1 MLHNKAATLNAGER
15 LEPPIEHQRKR
26 RLRGIEIGKRT
37 LNGNASAA
45 EQVVGKIARQVNTRG
60 AQGRNGIQGKASRG
74 LGRKLLDRMTSANG
88 NNTGGRAAQRG
99 NVRGALSGAAQ
110 VASERTDIGALA
122 HRERHGPHARITLAA
137 HGDQVGGID
146 LDGARR

>member
-1 MLHNKAATLNAGER
+1 MLHDKAAALNAGER
-15 LEPPIEHQRKR
+15 LESPIEHQRKR
-26 RLRGIEIGKRT
+26 HLRGIEIRKRT

-45 EQVVGKIARQVNTRG
+45 EQVIGKIARQVNTRG

-74 LGRKLLDRMTSANG
+74 LGGKFLDRMTSANG
-88 NNTGGRAAQRG
+88 NNTGGRAALRG
-99 NVRGALSGAAQ
+99 NVRGALTDAAQ

-122 HRERHGPHARITLAA
+122 HRERHGPHTRITFAA

-146 LDGARR
+146 LDRARR

>member
-1 MLHNKAATLNAGER
+1 MLHDKAATLNAGER
-15 LEPPIEHQRKR
+15 LESPIEHQRKR

-45 EQVVGKIARQVNTRG
+45 EKVVGKIARQVNTCG

-99 NVRGALSGAAQ
+99 NMRGAIASAAQ

-122 HRERHGPHARITLAA
+122 HRERHGPHTRITFAA